1 MKQAR
6 TERLTRRRLVQWLAA
21 IGGRVLSVRLIGFAG
36 SGLAVSSCAEDEAAS
51 PAHPTSELHHAIRE
65 HFTYLSID
73 DAVVNAFEKDLTRH
87 HGAWS
92 ASKSPRPFTR
102 FLASTDFF
110 QNGGDESRPL
120 TYVSYYDPYVSTC
133 YNPFAD
139 TSAPRERQAT

>member
-1 MKQAR
+1 MKEAR
-6 TERLTRRRLVQWLAA
+6 NKRLTRRSVVQWLAV

-36 SGLAVSSCAEDEAAS
+36 SGLAVSGCAEDKAES
-51 PAHPTSELHHAIRE
+51 SAHLTSELHHAIRE
-65 HFTYLSID
+65 HFNYLSID
-73 DAVVNAFEKDLTRH
+73 DVVVDAFEKDLTQH

-92 ASKSPRPFTR
+92 ASESPRPFTR

-139 TSAPRERQAT
+139 ASAPGERQAT